1 MAVCETQVVEREAQ
15 RPRIEVDFT
24 HNGGDGVA
32 YLDMV
37 CARQS
42 FEAAGVEPRDGLL
55 VRLWDYA
62 ADETG
67 EPATLEVDAVVRYDA
82 VRYWR
87 AEYDRAAVA
96 LVPRY

>member
-1 MAVCETQVVEREAQ
+1 MERQAQ

-42 FEAAGVEPRDGLL
+42 FEAAGVEPCDGLV
-55 VRLWDYA
+55 VRIWDYA

-82 VRYWR
+82 VRSWR